1 MIYAVIGAQYGDEG
15 KGRVVDYLTQNTR
28 GKSIV
33 VRYNGGAQAGHTVK
47 FSNGRSH
54 VFHHFGS
61 GTISGAA
68 TYWSEYCIFDPIA
81 FNKERS
87 SLVSVFNINPL
98 FFLDPNA
105 MVITPFDIA
114 INRMN
119 AILNK
124 HGSCGMGINECIR
137 RNEDPFLS
145 LRACHFEKDFVIAT
159 QILQRIHLKFVKDY
173 YADNKLKNEELFP
186 ADLVLFIKR
195 IIGHDYIHNFVDQY
209 IIASNYCNVI
219 TLDKLDYY
227 HNIIFEGAQGLMLDE
242 HFGNFPYVTPSRTGS
257 INITNICRKYNLR
270 VDETIYVTR
279 PYMTRHG
286 FDKTFKAESI
296 DKYFDVVD
304 TTNVYNDWQK
314 HIEYTPFNMHLFYKF
329 IQYDAP
335 YNNAVSTKLAIT
347 CIDQIKDVDNVP
359 YYRDN
364 VNILHFRTMDH
375 LLSVLQHLLSLDGFY
390 KFSSPYN
397 D

>member
-1 MIYAVIGAQYGDEG
+1 MNYAVIGSQYGDEG
-15 KGRVVDYLTQNTR
+15 KGRVVDSLVKKLKGQT
-28 GKSIV
+28 IV

-47 FSNGRSH
+47 FKNGDSH

-61 GTISGAA
+61 GTIRGAA

-159 QILQRIHLKFVKDY
+159 QILQRIHLKFIKDY
-173 YADNKLKNEELFP
+173 YANNKLKNEELFP
-186 ADLVLFIKR
+186 ADLVSFIKR
-195 IIGHDYIHNFVDQY
+195 IIGPDYIHNFVDQY

-227 HNIIFEGAQGLMLDE
+227 HNIIFEGAQGLLLDE
-242 HFGNFPYVTPSRTGS
+242 HFGNYPYVTPSRTGS
-257 INITNICRKYNLR
+257 INIVNICRKYNIE

-279 PYMTRHG
+279 PYLTRHG
-286 FDKTFKAESI
+286 NDPHFESI
-296 DKYFDVVD
+296 DISDYFNIID

-314 HIEYTPFNMHLFYKF
+314 TMKFAPINSYLLYKA
-329 IQYDAP
+329 INSDLV
-335 YNNAVSTKLAIT
+335 YNKSAKSSIAIT
-347 CIDQIKDVDNVP
+347 CVDQIVYP
-359 YYRDN
+359 E
-364 VNILHFRTMDH
+364 ILPIVINE
-375 LLSVLQHLLSLDGFY
+375 SVQERSLEHIIGLIMSMNNLDFVY
-390 KFSSPYN
+390 KFDSPYN